1 MSGYDT
7 EPQYFSL
14 ERYNSRKDIG
24 AKPEIKSEVVVEQ
37 PGKIVEVAPVA
48 ESSVIKS
55 WVKSST
61 TILGM
66 RIPNWL
72 LLVVLVVLTYYLVI
86 MLQEKKVIPTI
97 LGPQT
102 AILSTE
108 TPAALRNITGGLY

>member
-24 AKPEIKSEVVVEQ
+24 AKPEIKSEVATELPIVPVEQ
-37 PGKIVEVAPVA
+37 QVAK
-48 ESSVIKS
+48 KS
-55 WVKSST
+55 WLHTST

-66 RIPNWL
+66 RLPNWVL
-72 LLVVLVVLTYYLVI
+72 LIVLVVLSYYLVI